1 VTAVSSFH
9 RQRFSIRSHVDIE
22 TRIHSR
28 RLRVGE
34 PVCGNRACVQSKPST
49 GILLRQMVNATL
61 RTTPP
66 RLTSGARSHVS
77 ANAASGTVGELSIV
91 RDPLR
96 LLLLALTILTVSRV
110 HQHYPM
116 LMKLRPALLL
126 VIAATGY
133 AYLNPRFLTRENM
146 LQLWPM
152 RLIAI
157 LGVCACSSAVFG
169 ISLGHTATF
178 FLEWYLKTLIYAFL
192 LAVSIRH
199 VRDLYTF
206 VWAYVLSCGILSFFS
221 LFVFGITKTGNSD
234 FQRLSNLYTYDSND
248 LGVVLTIGLA
258 LTLLLLVST
267 RGGRRWFLFAIL
279 AGISATIARSGS
291 RGGFLGLIAVA
302 LAALILANGVSVAR
316 RSSILIAAAVALM
329 LGAPAGYWKQMST
342 VLEPKGDYN
351 YSTLDG
357 RKALAERGLGY
368 MAMYPLF
375 GLGMDN
381 FSRAECTI
389 SPKLVQLNRTGPIRC
404 TAPHNSYIQAGA
416 ELGVPGLLVWASIV
430 FGVIYRL
437 LGVRRRLPRSWR
449 RGTDTERFLYGAA
462 GFFPLAMIG
471 FAVTAFFVS
480 FAWADPI
487 YIMAAFTAGFYVSL
501 RSHLQ
506 ETSGTKSIVPQAHPQ
521 FSHHSPGWR
530 VSRGIGQL
538 RVSRPLYSEPGSTA
552 TTNA

>member
-1 VTAVSSFH
+1 
-9 RQRFSIRSHVDIE
+9 
-22 TRIHSR
+22 
-28 RLRVGE
+28 
-34 PVCGNRACVQSKPST
+34 
-49 GILLRQMVNATL
+49 MNAAL
-61 RTTPP
+61 RTIPH
-66 RLTSGARSHVS
+66 RSTSGARSHMAVGVAS
-77 ANAASGTVGELSIV
+77 ATGGDLSIV

-96 LLLLALTILTVSRV
+96 LLLFALTILTVSRV
-110 HQHYPM
+110 HQHYPL

-133 AYLNPRFLTRENM
+133 AYLNPRFLTRENV
-146 LQLWPM
+146 LKLWPM
-152 RLIAI
+152 RLVAVLGI
-157 LGVCACSSAVFG
+157 LACCSAVFG

-178 FLEWYLKTLIYAFL
+178 FLEWYVKTLVYAFL

-221 LFVFGITKTGNSD
+221 LFVFGITKTGTSD

-267 RGGRRWFLFAIL
+267 RGSRRWLLFAIL

-302 LAALILANGVSVAR
+302 VAALILANGVSVAR
-316 RSSILIAAAVALM
+316 RGLILVAAGVALM

-357 RKALAERGLGY
+357 RKALAQRGLGY
-368 MAMYPLF
+368 MEMYPLF

-389 SPKLVQLNRTGPIRC
+389 SPKLEQLNRTGPIRC

-416 ELGVPGLLVWASIV
+416 ELGVPGLLVWASLV
-430 FGVIYRL
+430 LGVIYRL
-437 LGVRRRLPRSWR
+437 LRIRRRLPRSWR

-487 YIMAAFTAGFYVSL
+487 YIMAAFTAGFYMSVHT
-501 RSHLQ
+501 HLQ
-506 ETSGTKSIVPQAHPQ
+506 ETSGPKSSAPQAHQ
-521 FSHHSPGWR
+521 AFSHQGAGWR
-530 VSRGIGQL
+530 VSQGVERL
-538 RVSRPLYSEPGSTA
+538 RAMRSFHSEPGSTA
-552 TTNA
+552 TINA